1 MIMTEHSLTA
11 LIGYEMQVR
20 AKWNDFVDG
29 KDGFLYGIP
38 CYARHVVKFNPIDKS
53 LTEIGPDLGLGGDKW
68 MCGVRANNGSIYCAP
83 YNAGHILKI
92 NTIDDTVET
101 LENVE
106 LPERGRRSWMWASGA
121 LASDNNIYYMPT
133 NARRIMRLNTD
144 NDSLSSVGDD
154 LGYGCK
160 YSGTVV
166 GNDDCLYGIPYE
178 ATRIVKF
185 DPSNPYTTS
194 TVGEGAEE
202 AFECGNGVLVG
213 DGYIYAVNCAGQ
225 VLQIDTTTN
234 KYTWIGDE
242 IYSADEWGEW
252 WGDPIV
258 GADKC
263 IYWPPADANRV
274 LKCKHHSSARLLF
287 RR

>member
-1 MIMTEHSLTA
+1 MIMPEHSLTA
-11 LIGYEMQVR
+11 LIGNEMQVR

-53 LTEIGPDLGLGGDKW
+53 LTEIGPDLGEGGSKW

-83 YNAGHILKI
+83 YNAEHILKI
-92 NTIDDTVET
+92 NTIDGTVET

-106 LPERGRRSWMWASGA
+106 LPERGFSWVWASGA
-121 LASDNNIYYMPT
+121 LAADNHIYYMPN
-133 NARRIMRLNTD
+133 NARRIMKLNPD
-144 NDSLSSVGDD
+144 NDSLSSVGGD
-154 LGYGCK
+154 LGGAYK
-160 YSGTVV
+160 YKGTVV
-166 GNDDCLYGIPYE
+166 GNDDYLYGIPDGS
-178 ATRIVKF
+178 TRIVKF

-194 TVGEGAEE
+194 TVGEGAED
-202 AFECGNGVLVG
+202 FFCCGNGSLAG
-213 DGYIYAVNCAGQ
+213 DGYIYAVNGAGQ
-225 VLQIDTTTN
+225 VLQIDTTSN

-242 IYSADEWGEW
+242 IYSEWGEG